1 MNRDSS
7 LSGRESARR
16 RFFAAAVLLVVA
28 AAIAPVAGHAAADVD
43 YYNNSSSVVNSSSP
57 ANATLPNIIDT
68 AISIAPTF
76 IGTGEQDP
84 SGTGFE
90 GVLLV
95 GVSYAG
101 VALLAIGGAG
111 VGPVGGSVL
120 GAVISYGLVDLGFAP
135 PWVKPLLL
143 FGIGM
148 LAIIGFRRVI
158 Q

>member
-1 MNRDSS
+1 MATS
-7 LSGRESARR
+7 L
-16 RFFAAAVLLVVA
+16 LLVALIA
-28 AAIAPVAGHAAADVD
+28 APLAGAVAADVD

-57 ANATLPNIIDT
+57 ANATFDNIIDQAVT
-68 AISIAPTF
+68 IAPTF

-90 GVLLV
+90 GILLV
-95 GVSYAG
+95 GVTYAG
-101 VALLAIGGAG
+101 TALLAIGGAG

-120 GAVISYGLVDLGFAP
+120 GAAVSYGLVDAGYAP

-158 Q
+158 R